1 MTATRAQRKAK
12 DITHYKPDRRLKL
25 FESAWSGEDSCY
37 KALEGFSSGLTVVEV
52 AASLGISQATF
63 YAWCE
68 RYPSFRKA
76 TEVGRTY
83 QEAAW
88 AKQGRKN
95 LNDPTFQTPLYKFL
109 SVNQFG
115 WLSERQAMQHSGE
128 IGLALR
134 PVDEGERKERA
145 ELARLRA
152 AGEIERLRIQ
162 AHESLV
168 REAIG
173 VKAGPAIEAPS
184 DAPGDAH
191 AVHEGSDDKP
201 LE

>member
-1 MTATRAQRKAK
+1 MDDKAV
-12 DITHYKPDRRLKL
+12 KL
-25 FESAWSGEDSCY
+25 FA
-37 KALEGFSSGLTVVEV
+37 EGQTVVEV
-52 AASLGISQATF
+52 AAELGISIATL
-63 YAWCE
+63 YRYIE
-68 RYPSFRKA
+68 RFPSFRA
-76 TEVGRTY
+76 AVELGRTY